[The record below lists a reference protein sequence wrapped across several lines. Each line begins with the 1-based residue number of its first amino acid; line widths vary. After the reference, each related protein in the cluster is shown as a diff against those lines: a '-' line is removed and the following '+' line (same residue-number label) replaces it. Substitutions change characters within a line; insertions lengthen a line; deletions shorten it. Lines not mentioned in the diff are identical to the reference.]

1 MVKQVQ
7 EFQLSSSLNITTEMV
22 STLGALPLKE
32 NYSATKEMAISAI
45 WI

>member
-7 EFQLSSSLNITTEMV
+7 EFQLSSLNITTEMV